1 MEDRK
6 SRIKGGLLAFI
17 GYILSPLSW
26 WNDPFIN
33 LPIAYLFGSLFSLI
47 SHRLFLPFM
56 VLGYWLTNILG
67 LILMQHGVSDILGKS
82 DGKSNRKKLI
92 LSILSSTLY
101 TILIILL
108 FYFRILKSPIRINP

>member
-1 MEDRK
+1 MPNKK
-6 SRIKGGLLAFI
+6 SKIKGVLLTFI

-47 SHRLFLPFM
+47 SHKLFLPFM
-56 VLGYWLTNILG
+56 VIGYWLTNILG
-67 LILMQHGVSDILGKS
+67 LILMQHGVSDILTKG
-82 DGKSNRKKLI
+82 DGKSKRKKLI
-92 LSILSSTLY
+92 LSIISSALY

-108 FYFRILKSPIRINP
+108 VYFRILKSPIRINP

>member
-1 MEDRK
+1 MADK
-6 SRIKGGLLAFI
+6 KLRIKGGLVAFI

-56 VLGYWLTNILG
+56 VIGYWLTNILG
-67 LILMQHGVSDILGKS
+67 LILMQHGISDFLGKG
-82 DGKSNRKKLI
+82 DGKNKRNKLI
-92 LSILSSTLY
+92 LSIISSTFY
-101 TILIILL
+101 TILIIAL